1 MNALYAYDMTLPQL
15 ALSSLAIGL
24 VIGVGLSLLVVWAYR
39 ARARVQEETSLAIP
53 PGITD
58 VLHSM
63 DDAAGVVDTSGLV
76 LAASDAASRFGIEV
90 GSTLDN
96 PELRQLVRGVRT
108 AGGTATESMRITRG
122 GLSLDPRLVSAR
134 ASAIGT
140 RLVLLIIRDVTEQE
154 RLDQMR
160 RDFVANT
167 SHELKTPVGAV
178 SLLAEAIE
186 SAADDPAQVRI
197 FAARISA
204 EAGRLGQ
211 LTGRIMSLSRLQ
223 AEDGLTKVGPVAIDE
238 VIAASI
244 EAHVVQADSAG
255 VELARGGDRGVWVR
269 GDAQILIEAVG
280 NLIANAIVYSPR
292 GSRVGV
298 GVRAEDGVVEIAVS
312 DQGIGIAEADR
323 ERIFERF
330 YRADEARSRR
340 TGGTGLGLSIV
351 KHATQRHGGEVRL
364 WSRPAEDPP
373 SRSDSSDRCPRSR
386 RHGQEEQEEA
396 CAQSGQGCGIRA
408 RSKRRESMTRIL
420 LVEDEPDLADPLAYL
435 LRREGYEVEIAEDA
449 PARSRLSGSG
459 GADIV
464 LLDLMLP
471 GMPGTEVCRQIRST
485 SAVPIIMLTAK
496 DSEVD
501 IVVGLELGADDY
513 ITKPYSSRELLARMR
528 AVLRRVV
535 QADSELD
542 ERVLDGGRVSLD
554 IDRHTVSVAGEQI
567 NMPLKEFELLEVLM
581 RNSGRVL
588 TRGQLIDRVW
598 GSDYFGDTKT
608 LDVHIKRIRS
618 RIEENPSEPV
628 MLVTVRG
635 LGYRFEG

>member
-1 MNALYAYDMTLPQL
+1 MTLPQL

-24 VIGVGLSLLVVWAYR
+24 AIGVGLSLLVVWAYR
-39 ARARVQEETSLAIP
+39 ARARAEEETSMTIP
-53 PGITD
+53 TGITD
-58 VLHSM
+58 VLRSM
-63 DDAAGVVDTSGLV
+63 DDAACVVDVSGLV
-76 LAASDAASRFGIEV
+76 LATSKAAARFGIEV
-90 GSTLDN
+90 GSTLEN
-96 PELRQLVRGVRT
+96 PELRQLVRGVRST
-108 AGGTATESMRITRG
+108 GETATESLRITRG

-186 SAADDPAQVRI
+186 SAADDPAQVRA
-197 FAARISA
+197 FASRISA

-223 AEDGLTKVGPVAIDE
+223 AEDGLTEVAPVSIDE
-238 VIAASI
+238 VIASSI

-298 GVRAEDGVVEIAVS
+298 GVKADDDVVEIAVS

-364 WSRPAEDPP
+364 WSRPGRG
-373 SRSDSSDRCPRSR
+373 STFTIRLPR
-386 RHGQEEQEEA
+386 
-396 CAQSGQGCGIRA
+396 I
-408 RSKRRESMTRIL
+408 
-420 LVEDEPDLADPLAYL
+420 
-435 LRREGYEVEIAEDA
+435 DA
-449 PARSRLSGSG
+449 PANAGQGKKSKNKRARKAAPAT
-459 GADIV
+459 GATRV
-464 LLDLMLP
+464 RN
-471 GMPGTEVCRQIRST
+471 GE
-485 SAVPIIMLTAK
+485 TA
-496 DSEVD
+496 
-501 IVVGLELGADDY
+501 
-513 ITKPYSSRELLARMR
+513 
-528 AVLRRVV
+528 
-535 QADSELD
+535 
-542 ERVLDGGRVSLD
+542 
-554 IDRHTVSVAGEQI
+554 
-567 NMPLKEFELLEVLM
+567 
-581 RNSGRVL
+581 
-588 TRGQLIDRVW
+588 
-598 GSDYFGDTKT
+598 
-608 LDVHIKRIRS
+608 
-618 RIEENPSEPV
+618 
-628 MLVTVRG
+628 
-635 LGYRFEG
+635 

>member
-1 MNALYAYDMTLPQL
+1 MNALYAYVMTLPQL

-39 ARARVQEETSLAIP
+39 ARARVQEETSLAVP
-53 PGITD
+53 AGITD
-58 VLHSM
+58 VLRSM
-63 DDAAGVVDTSGLV
+63 DDAAGIVDTSGLV
-76 LAASDAASRFGIEV
+76 LAASQAATRFGIEM
-90 GSTLDN
+90 GATLDN
-96 PELRQLVRGVRT
+96 PELRHLVREVR
-108 AGGTATESMRITRG
+108 ASGGSVTESMRITRG

-134 ASAIGT
+134 ASVIGA

-223 AEDGLTKVGPVAIDE
+223 AEDGLTEVAPLAIDE
-238 VIAASI
+238 VIASSI

-255 VELARGGDRGVWVR
+255 VDLARGGDRGIWVR

-280 NLIANAIVYSPR
+280 NLIANAILYSPR

-298 GVRAEDGVVEIAVS
+298 GVKADDGVVEIAVS

-364 WSRPAEDPP
+364 WSRPGRGSTFTIRLPRIDAPG
-373 SRSDSSDRCPRSR
+373 DSGADKKSKKK
-386 RHGQEEQEEA
+386 
-396 CAQSGQGCGIRA
+396 RA
-408 RSKRRESMTRIL
+408 RKAAKAAAS
-420 LVEDEPDLADPLAYL
+420 
-435 LRREGYEVEIAEDA
+435 
-449 PARSRLSGSG
+449 ARVRNG
-459 GADIV
+459 
-464 LLDLMLP
+464 
-471 GMPGTEVCRQIRST
+471 E
-485 SAVPIIMLTAK
+485 
-496 DSEVD
+496 
-501 IVVGLELGADDY
+501 
-513 ITKPYSSRELLARMR
+513 R
-528 AVLRRVV
+528 A
-535 QADSELD
+535 
-542 ERVLDGGRVSLD
+542 
-554 IDRHTVSVAGEQI
+554 
-567 NMPLKEFELLEVLM
+567 
-581 RNSGRVL
+581 
-588 TRGQLIDRVW
+588 
-598 GSDYFGDTKT
+598 
-608 LDVHIKRIRS
+608 
-618 RIEENPSEPV
+618 
-628 MLVTVRG
+628 
-635 LGYRFEG
+635 

>member
-1 MNALYAYDMTLPQL
+1 MTLPQL

-53 PGITD
+53 AGITD
-58 VLHSM
+58 VLRSM
-63 DDAAGVVDTSGLV
+63 DDAAAIVDTSGQV
-76 LAASDAASRFGIEV
+76 LAASQAATRFGIEV

-96 PELRQLVRGVRT
+96 PELRQLVRGVRE
-108 AGGTATESMRITRG
+108 AGGSVTESMRITRG

-134 ASAIGT
+134 ASVIGA

-223 AEDGLTKVGPVAIDE
+223 AEDGLTKVGPVSIDE
-238 VIAASI
+238 VIASSI

-280 NLIANAIVYSPR
+280 NLIANAIVYSSK

-364 WSRPAEDPP
+364 WSRPGRG
-373 SRSDSSDRCPRSR
+373 STFTIRLPR
-386 RHGQEEQEEA
+386 
-396 CAQSGQGCGIRA
+396 I
-408 RSKRRESMTRIL
+408 
-420 LVEDEPDLADPLAYL
+420 
-435 LRREGYEVEIAEDA
+435 DA
-449 PARSRLSGSG
+449 PDNVDTGKKSKKKRVRKAAKAAASARVRNG
-459 GADIV
+459 
-464 LLDLMLP
+464 
-471 GMPGTEVCRQIRST
+471 E
-485 SAVPIIMLTAK
+485 
-496 DSEVD
+496 
-501 IVVGLELGADDY
+501 
-513 ITKPYSSRELLARMR
+513 R
-528 AVLRRVV
+528 A
-535 QADSELD
+535 
-542 ERVLDGGRVSLD
+542 
-554 IDRHTVSVAGEQI
+554 
-567 NMPLKEFELLEVLM
+567 
-581 RNSGRVL
+581 
-588 TRGQLIDRVW
+588 
-598 GSDYFGDTKT
+598 
-608 LDVHIKRIRS
+608 
-618 RIEENPSEPV
+618 
-628 MLVTVRG
+628 
-635 LGYRFEG
+635 

>member
-1 MNALYAYDMTLPQL
+1 MTLPQL

-53 PGITD
+53 TGITD
-58 VLHSM
+58 VLRSM
-63 DDAAGVVDTSGLV
+63 DDAAAIVDTSGLV
-76 LAASDAASRFGIEV
+76 LASSQAAARFGIDV

-96 PELRQLVRGVRT
+96 PELRQLVRGVRES
-108 AGGTATESMRITRG
+108 GGSVTESMRLTRG

-134 ASAIGT
+134 ASVIGT

-223 AEDGLTKVGPVAIDE
+223 AEDGLTKVGPVSIDE
-238 VIAASI
+238 VVASSI

-364 WSRPAEDPP
+364 WSRPGRG
-373 SRSDSSDRCPRSR
+373 STFTIRLPRIDAPDNADAGKKSKKK
-386 RHGQEEQEEA
+386 
-396 CAQSGQGCGIRA
+396 RA
-408 RSKRRESMTRIL
+408 RKAAKAAASTR
-420 LVEDEPDLADPLAYL
+420 VRNGE
-435 LRREGYEVEIAEDA
+435 
-449 PARSRLSGSG
+449 
-459 GADIV
+459 
-464 LLDLMLP
+464 
-471 GMPGTEVCRQIRST
+471 
-485 SAVPIIMLTAK
+485 
-496 DSEVD
+496 
-501 IVVGLELGADDY
+501 
-513 ITKPYSSRELLARMR
+513 R
-528 AVLRRVV
+528 A
-535 QADSELD
+535 
-542 ERVLDGGRVSLD
+542 
-554 IDRHTVSVAGEQI
+554 
-567 NMPLKEFELLEVLM
+567 
-581 RNSGRVL
+581 
-588 TRGQLIDRVW
+588 
-598 GSDYFGDTKT
+598 
-608 LDVHIKRIRS
+608 
-618 RIEENPSEPV
+618 
-628 MLVTVRG
+628 
-635 LGYRFEG
+635 

>member
-1 MNALYAYDMTLPQL
+1 MTLPQL

-39 ARARVQEETSLAIP
+39 ARARAEEETSLVIP

-58 VLHSM
+58 VLRSM
-63 DDAAGVVDTSGLV
+63 DDAACVVDLSGLV
-76 LAASDAASRFGIEV
+76 LAASKAATRFGIEV
-90 GSTLDN
+90 GSTLEN

-108 AGGTATESMRITRG
+108 AGGSATESLRITRG

-134 ASAIGT
+134 ASVIGA
-140 RLVLLIIRDVTEQE
+140 RFVLLIIRDVTEQE

-223 AEDGLTKVGPVAIDE
+223 AEDGLTEVAPLAIDE
-238 VIAASI
+238 VIASSI

-255 VELARGGDRGVWVR
+255 VELTRGGDRGVWVR

-298 GVRAEDGVVEIAVS
+298 GVRADDGVVEIAVS
-312 DQGIGIAEADR
+312 DQGIGIAETDR

-364 WSRPAEDPP
+364 WSRPGRGSTFTIRLPRIDAP
-373 SRSDSSDRCPRSR
+373 SGATEGKKSKKK
-386 RHGQEEQEEA
+386 
-396 CAQSGQGCGIRA
+396 RA
-408 RSKRRESMTRIL
+408 RKAAKTAGS
-420 LVEDEPDLADPLAYL
+420 
-435 LRREGYEVEIAEDA
+435 
-449 PARSRLSGSG
+449 ARVRNG
-459 GADIV
+459 
-464 LLDLMLP
+464 
-471 GMPGTEVCRQIRST
+471 E
-485 SAVPIIMLTAK
+485 TA
-496 DSEVD
+496 
-501 IVVGLELGADDY
+501 
-513 ITKPYSSRELLARMR
+513 
-528 AVLRRVV
+528 
-535 QADSELD
+535 
-542 ERVLDGGRVSLD
+542 
-554 IDRHTVSVAGEQI
+554 
-567 NMPLKEFELLEVLM
+567 
-581 RNSGRVL
+581 
-588 TRGQLIDRVW
+588 
-598 GSDYFGDTKT
+598 
-608 LDVHIKRIRS
+608 
-618 RIEENPSEPV
+618 
-628 MLVTVRG
+628 
-635 LGYRFEG
+635 